1 MRAPGRVALQR
12 STHRGPRR
20 TRTRAAHVVGAARGN
35 DGRRSRRG
43 QRDGTVVDL
52 ADADRQGGRRC
63 RRAHRVGGSDVTG
76 RLQLREICGYR
87 AGDKGDIAN
96 VAIFADDDETY
107 ALIVREV
114 TAARVKEHF
123 GAVVRGRV
131 DRYEA
136 PNVRALNFVM
146 QGALGGGGPRSLR
159 ADSLGKTL
167 GGALV
172 RMEIEV
178 PDSMAGRRRPRPQ
191 LDWADEIVNPR

>member
-1 MRAPGRVALQR
+1 MTLL
-12 STHRGPRR
+12 S
-20 TRTRAAHVVGAARGN
+20 
-35 DGRRSRRG
+35 
-43 QRDGTVVDL
+43 
-52 ADADRQGGRRC
+52 
-63 RRAHRVGGSDVTG
+63 
-76 RLQLREICGYR
+76 LREICGYR

-123 GAVVRGRV
+123 GAMVRGRV

-136 PNVRALNFVM
+136 ANMRALNFVM

-172 RMEIEV
+172 RLEIDV
-178 PDSMAGRRRPRPQ
+178 PESLAGRRRPRP
-191 LDWADEIVNPR
+191 DVSWADEILSER

>member
-1 MRAPGRVALQR
+1 M
-12 STHRGPRR
+12 
-20 TRTRAAHVVGAARGN
+20 AR
-35 DGRRSRRG
+35 
-43 QRDGTVVDL
+43 L
-52 ADADRQGGRRC
+52 A
-63 RRAHRVGGSDVTG
+63 
-76 RLQLREICGYR
+76 LRELCGYR

-114 TAARVKEHF
+114 TAERVKQLF
-123 GAVVRGRV
+123 GTMVKGRV

-172 RMEIEV
+172 RMEIDV
-178 PDSMAGRRRPRPQ
+178 PDAMAGRRRPRPE
-191 LDWADEIVNPR
+191 LAWADEILDALPT